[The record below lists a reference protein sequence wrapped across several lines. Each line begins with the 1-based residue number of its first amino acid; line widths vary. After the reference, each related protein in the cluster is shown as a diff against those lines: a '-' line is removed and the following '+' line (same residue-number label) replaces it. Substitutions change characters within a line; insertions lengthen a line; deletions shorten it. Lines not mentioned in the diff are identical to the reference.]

1 MSLSAY
7 WAKKQDEAN
16 KERSKEELEK
26 MANDR
31 GQTYDQ
37 RMSAKRVLKE
47 GKN

>member
-1 MSLSAY
+1 MSLSDY
-7 WAKKQDEAN
+7 WAKKQDAAN
-16 KERSKEELEK
+16 KERTKEELER

-47 GKN
+47 KK